1 MYVLYIQLIVAE
13 FITINLQRRIH
24 EKKIRDAT
32 FKNVYGD
39 GNMRLNETFK
49 FRYYYGVGSLEEGA
63 AVVGASV
70 VAAVGASVGVT
81 VGASVESAEG
91 TKVGYPLRTLQ
102 RSYGEEA

>member
-1 MYVLYIQLIVAE
+1 MV
-13 FITINLQRRIH
+13 
-24 EKKIRDAT
+24 
-32 FKNVYGD
+32 
-39 GNMRLNETFK
+39 
-49 FRYYYGVGSLEEGA
+49 GV

-70 VAAVGASVGVT
+70 AAA